1 MTTTV
6 TNKATANINK
16 ILDTVLD
23 AAPIGFLL
31 VDSQGR
37 IKHFNKHCEGLFGF
51 TKKELLDKPIET
63 LLPGQLR
70 ESHVGMRDNFITEP
84 WPRMM
89 GAGRE
94 LFAQR
99 KDGSQFPIEI
109 GLGPVEIEGEM
120 YVTATVIDITE
131 KQQHDAQKKARLEQS
146 HYEELMQLSSPLLT
160 VWKGIKVLPLVGTLD
175 SIRTQDAMEKAL
187 TCMAE
192 EQIRVLIVDITGVL
206 TVDTM
211 VSDHLI
217 RMATAV
223 RLMGGDCILTGISPE
238 VARTVTQ
245 LGVDLSTLHTRATLA
260 DGLALGIKVIETGR
274 GF

>member
-1 MTTTV
+1 MTVAEKTTT
-6 TNKATANINK
+6 TI
-16 ILDTVLD
+16 DTVLGTVLD
-23 AAPIGFLL
+23 TAPVGFIL
-31 VDSQGR
+31 VDSEGR
-37 IKHFNKHCEGLFGF
+37 IKHFNKHCENLFGF
-51 TKKELLDKPIET
+51 AKKELLGKAVE
-63 LLPGQLR
+63 LLVPEAFR
-70 ESHVGMRDNFITEP
+70 DSHVPMRDAFFDEP

-89 GAGRE
+89 GSGRE

-109 GLGPVEIEGEM
+109 GLGPVEIDGEM
-120 YVTATVIDITE
+120 FVTAVIIDITE
-131 KQQHDAQKKARLEQS
+131 KKQLEAQKKARLEQS
-146 HYEELMQLSSPLLT
+146 HYEELLALSSPLLS
-160 VWKGIKVLPLVGTLD
+160 VWKGIKVLPLIGTLD
-175 SIRTQDAMEKAL
+175 SMRTQDAMEKAL

-192 EQIRVLIVDITGVL
+192 EQIRILIIDITGVM

-245 LGVDLSTLHTRATLA
+245 LGVDLSTLHTRSSLA
-260 DGLALGIKVIETGR
+260 DGLELGIKVIEADMR
-274 GF
+274 VA

>member
-1 MTTTV
+1 MTV
-6 TNKATANINK
+6 AEKPLANIDQT
-16 ILDTVLD
+16 LGTVLD
-23 AAPIGFLL
+23 AAPVGFILI
-31 VDSQGR
+31 DSEGM
-37 IKHFNKHCEGLFGF
+37 IKHFNKYSETLFGF
-51 TKKELLDKPIET
+51 SKKEIINKQLEV
-63 LLPGQLR
+63 LLPDQFREAHVALR
-70 ESHVGMRDNFITEP
+70 DSFINEP

-89 GAGRE
+89 GVGRE

-109 GLGPVEIEGEM
+109 GLGPVEIDGDLFI
-120 YVTATVIDITE
+120 TAVVIDITE
-131 KQQHDAQKKARLEQS
+131 KLQLEAQQKSRLEQS
-146 HYEELMQLSSPLLT
+146 HYEELMALSSPLLS
-160 VWKGIKVLPLVGTLD
+160 VWKGIKVLPLIGTLD
-175 SIRTQDAMEKAL
+175 SMRTQDAMEKAL

-192 EQIRVLIVDITGVL
+192 EKVRVLIVDITGVL

-238 VARTVTQ
+238 VARTVTT

-260 DGLALGIKVIETGR
+260 DGLELGIKVIEQGV
-274 GF
+274 GMQS